1 MKYVSIDIETTGLDP
16 INNKILSIG
25 AIVED
30 TENKLPF
37 EELPKFHVAIL
48 HNEIVG
54 SPYAINMN
62 KDLIEAIVHYQS
74 AESQDEKNDLV
85 QMHGM
90 QFLPVDKV
98 VEAFFH
104 FLHDNG
110 LSGIDLQKMMGATV
124 TIVNGKSYPILGTLN
139 PASITAAGKNFGTFD
154 KLFLEQL
161 PRWKQAIRLKQRIID
176 PSILM
181 VDWKNDNAL
190 PSLNECKQRAGIA
203 GEVTHNALEDAWD
216 VIQVLRTNY

>member
-16 INNKILSIG
+16 INNKTLSIG

-37 EELPKFHVAIL
+37 EELPRFHVAIL
-48 HNEIVG
+48 HNELVG

-62 KDLIEAIVHYQS
+62 RDLIESIVQYQS
-74 AESQDEKNDLV
+74 AKTQDEKNDLI
-85 QMHGM
+85 QMTGM
-90 QFLPVDKV
+90 QFLPEDKV
-98 VEAFFH
+98 VKAFFH

-124 TIVNGKSYPILGTLN
+124 EIENGKSYPVLGTLN
-139 PASITAAGKNFGTFD
+139 PASITVAGKNFGTFD

-181 VDWKNDNAL
+181 VDWKNDNQL
-190 PSLNECKQRAGIA
+190 PSLNECKERAGIV